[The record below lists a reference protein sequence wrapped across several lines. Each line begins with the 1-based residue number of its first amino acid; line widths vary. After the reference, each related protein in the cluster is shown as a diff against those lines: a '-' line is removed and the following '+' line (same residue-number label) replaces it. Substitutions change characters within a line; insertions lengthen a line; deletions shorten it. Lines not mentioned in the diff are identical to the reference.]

1 MTLRVTGDDKIDGLL
16 RSNPLALLIAML
28 LDQQISIELAF
39 TGPSRLSDRL
49 CGPLTAANI
58 AETQVDDLVALFVG
72 KPALHRFPA
81 SMAKRTHKLCE
92 FLVEHYDG
100 EVSVIWTG
108 ADSGSDLLGR
118 LKALPGFGPEKSKI
132 FLALL
137 AKQFDIKPTGWEAA
151 AGGFS
156 DDTPRSVADVDDP
169 SVLAEI
175 RAYRRRKSEQGSA
188 ANKEH

>member
-1 MTLRVTGDDKIDGLL
+1 MTLRVTGDDKIDGLV
-16 RSNPLALLIAML
+16 RSSPLALLIAML

-49 CGPLTAANI
+49 SGPLTAANI
-58 AETQVDDLVALFVG
+58 AETQVDDLVALFAE

-92 FLVEHYDG
+92 FVVEHYDG
-100 EVSVIWTG
+100 EVSAIW
-108 ADSGSDLLGR
+108 ADVDSGSDLLGR
-118 LKALPGFGPEKSKI
+118 LKTLPGFGSEKSKI
-132 FLALL
+132 FVALL
-137 AKQFDIKPTGWEAA
+137 AKRFDIKPSGWEAA

-156 DDTPRSVADVDDP
+156 DDVPRSVADVDDP

-175 RAYRRRKSEQGSA
+175 RAYRRRRSEQTKA
-188 ANKEH
+188 VNKEH